1 MIILDTSVL
10 IRFFTGDDKVKA
22 NKVKAL
28 LDSENELLLIDT
40 VLLELVYTLLKVY
53 KQPKSRVM
61 EILKFLLSRSNI
73 CISTEIKKS
82 VKYYEE
88 LNLSIT
94 DCLLLSYGEG
104 KRIACF
110 DEGILKTKGVKSFWI
125 KK

>member
-1 MIILDTSVL
+1 MIVLDTSAL

-28 LDSENELLLIDT
+28 LDSENDLLLIDA

-53 KQPKSRVM
+53 KEPKERIL

-73 CISTEIKKS
+73 QMREEIKKAIR
-82 VKYYEE
+82 YYEV

-104 KRIACF
+104 KRIASF
-110 DEGILKTKGVKSFWI
+110 DEDLLEVTNVYSFW
-125 KK
+125 